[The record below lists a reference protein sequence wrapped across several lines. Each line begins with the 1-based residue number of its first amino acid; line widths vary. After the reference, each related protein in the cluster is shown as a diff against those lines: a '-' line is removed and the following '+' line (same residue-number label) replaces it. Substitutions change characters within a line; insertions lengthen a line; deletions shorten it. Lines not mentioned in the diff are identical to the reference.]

1 MSSANLLHHSLLQLS
16 SLLREGMD
24 VAFTLVG
31 YTNSEPLIGTR
42 LMFNQCTIVDIP
54 IKSSNHPLTSWT
66 LDYSYSTTFQKYRHD
81 MSAGLIPIECSQSTL
96 PTLNTY
102 AQSAYIS
109 TRTPQHPTGSK
120 THPILLLMFT
130 TEWSGVEYILYCMP
144 VKVGWEMAQ

>member
-1 MSSANLLHHSLLQLS
+1 MYYS
-16 SLLREGMD
+16 
-24 VAFTLVG
+24 G
-31 YTNSEPLIGTR
+31 YTNQELKPSTDFMNTGLF
-42 LMFNQCTIVDIP
+42 LFNDLPKI
-54 IKSSNHPLTSWT
+54 SA
-66 LDYSYSTTFQKYRHD
+66 HD

-130 TEWSGVEYILYCMP
+130 TE
-144 VKVGWEMAQ
+144 